1 MTRFDSSSDHA
12 MRAQIATAAAPLPD
26 LNDPGFGAAFDAFA
40 DARVLLLGESTHGT
54 SEFYRARAAITRH
67 LIERHGVRVV
77 AFEADWPDMAALDR
91 WARADGPPP
100 GADAFARFP
109 TWMWRNQEFARF
121 AGWLRQHNARQ
132 PAASRVALRGLDLY
146 SIASS
151 VAAVL
156 RYLDQADPDAAAE
169 ARRRYGCLTP
179 YQDRPFRYG
188 QEAEHTGMAKCE
200 AAVLQVLR
208 DLLAKRLEAVAQSG
222 DMWLDAVG
230 NARVVADAE
239 AYYRAAYRGGPESW
253 NLRDRHMARI
263 LDDVLVAAG
272 PGSRAVVWAHNSH
285 VGDATATE
293 MGREGQLTLGQL
305 CREAYGSNASLIGF
319 GTARGTVMAAPDW
332 DEESQVEQ
340 VRQSLPGSWEHLFAE
355 AAPPHSLLDLRD
367 MAGTLPGRR
376 LERAI
381 GVVYRP
387 ATERWSHY
395 FEAELPRQFDGWVW
409 FDRTSAV
416 TPLPRSTAE
425 TDAGA
430 AAETWPTG
438 L

>member
-1 MTRFDSSSDHA
+1 
-12 MRAQIATAAAPLPD
+12 MRSRIEASAAPLPSLD
-26 LNDPGFGAAFDAFA
+26 DPGFGAAFDRFA

-67 LIERHGVRVV
+67 LIERRQVRVV
-77 AFEADWPDMAALDR
+77 AFEADWPDMAALDG
-91 WARADGPPP
+91 WARRGQPPP

-109 TWMWRNQEFARF
+109 TWMWRNQEFAQF
-121 AGWLRQHNARQ
+121 AAWLRQHNARQ
-132 PAASRVALRGLDLY
+132 PVASRVALRGLDLY
-146 SIASS
+146 SMGASI
-151 VAAVL
+151 AAVL
-156 RYLDQADPDAAAE
+156 QYLDQADPDAAAE

-179 YQDRPFRYG
+179 YQDKPFRYG
-188 QEAEHTGMAKCE
+188 QEAQHTGMAKCE

-208 DLLAKRLEAVAQSG
+208 DLLDRRLGQVRQSG
-222 DMWLDAVG
+222 DTWLDAVG

-239 AYYRAAYRGGPESW
+239 AYYRAACHGGPESW

-263 LDDVLVAAG
+263 LDDVLGAAG
-272 PGSRAVVWAHNSH
+272 PGARVAVWAHNSH

-293 MGREGQLTLGQL
+293 MGWDGQLTLGQL
-305 CREAYGSNASLIGF
+305 CREAYGSNAALIGF
-319 GTARGTVMAAPDW
+319 GTAQGTVMAAPDW
-332 DEESQVEQ
+332 DEEPRIEQ
-340 VRQSLPGSWEHLFAE
+340 VRRSLPGSWEDICAE
-355 AAPPHSLLDLRD
+355 AAPPCSLLDLRD
-367 MAGTLPGRR
+367 MVDALPGRR

-387 ATERWSHY
+387 QTERWSHY

-409 FDRTSAV
+409 FDRTGAV
-416 TPLPRSTAE
+416 APLARPMSGKE
-425 TDAGA
+425 AGA